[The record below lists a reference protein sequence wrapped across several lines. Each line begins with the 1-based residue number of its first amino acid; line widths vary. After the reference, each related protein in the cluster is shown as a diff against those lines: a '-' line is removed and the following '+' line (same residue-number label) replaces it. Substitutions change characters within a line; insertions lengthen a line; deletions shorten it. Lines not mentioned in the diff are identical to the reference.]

1 VRNKERA
8 DSSQFMP
15 SPFCRV
21 FYTDFSLSCYT
32 HSKSR
37 EIFQISKKPNI
48 RLRNIPLAAGTL
60 QTRRTLNRVN
70 VLLQASESG
79 NGKWDKQ
86 VGGMKHRMIF
96 LTLFK
101 AVCGSAKEQI
111 RYDAL

>member
-1 VRNKERA
+1 MRNKERA

-32 HSKSR
+32 HSISR

-60 QTRRTLNRVN
+60 QTRRTLTELMFSCRQVRVGT
-70 VLLQASESG
+70 ASGTS
-79 NGKWDKQ
+79 KW
-86 VGGMKHRMIF
+86 
-96 LTLFK
+96 
-101 AVCGSAKEQI
+101 EE
-111 RYDAL
+111 